1 LSSNYYEVFLNS
13 KFPGLR
19 KSDDIHGLLT
29 LLKTSNV
36 EGSLQLMAAQVN
48 LIYVYN
54 ACRFEIDLY
63 LTALEQARQF
73 IDVCGI

>member
-1 LSSNYYEVFLNS
+1 
-13 KFPGLR
+13 
-19 KSDDIHGLLT
+19 
-29 LLKTSNV
+29 
-36 EGSLQLMAAQVN
+36 MAAQVN